1 MSKKRKRSHNSAQPT
16 RANGGQVAPAY
27 EKTDEAKYAALFAK
41 ELAKALIYDPART
54 NTRTNKTFTGAYTQE
69 SLYSYLRSP
78 TQNEKN
84 LRNASEYM
92 YHANTRYQ
100 RLIHYYAGIPTYS
113 YVITP
118 LNFDKS
124 KVKPDAFRK
133 QYIKAAHKLEL
144 MNLREETRKQINIAL
159 RRGAFYGVRWFD
171 SASSFVQ
178 QLNPD
183 ICQITSISDG
193 VFLFSVDM
201 SQIKKENLDC
211 YPPEFATM
219 YAAYERDGSKWQP
232 VDPSIAVCVKADPS
246 TPEYSLPPFCG
257 VLPQLYVINDTQAL
271 QEASEELDNYKLLAG
286 EIPMDKDGVPV
297 MSYGDMLD
305 YYKHIA
311 GNIGDRVGLAIS
323 PFKLTSVDFSKSA
336 SADAVDA
343 TARAV
348 SNFWSASGTNA
359 LLHGAENNTAGV
371 AKLGIKSDEM
381 IVFSMLDQ
389 CERQINRYLKTA
401 MGGSVKF
408 KISFLR
414 TTIFNIE
421 DMIKHY
427 KEGLNYGIGK
437 SYYMAALDIP
447 QYDIEGLTY
456 LENEILHVDEI
467 LTPLKTSS
475 TQSSNEGEGEAGRPQ
490 VDETDLDAEGESTRD
505 NDTNAN
511 R

>member
-1 MSKKRKRSHNSAQPT
+1 MSEEVKKVSAETPAERS
-16 RANGGQVAPAY
+16 
-27 EKTDEAKYAALFAK
+27 EEAKYAALFAR
-41 ELAKALIYDPART
+41 ELAKALIYDPTRS
-54 NTRTNKTFTGAYTQE
+54 NTRTNRTFAGTYSQE
-69 SLYSYLRSP
+69 NLYSYLQSP

-92 YHANTRYQ
+92 YNANTRYF
-100 RLIHYYAGIPTYS
+100 RLIQYYAGIPTYS

-118 LNFDKS
+118 LNFDRT
-124 KVKPDAFRK
+124 KVKRETFRK
-133 QYIKAAHKLEL
+133 QYIKTANKLEL

-171 SASSFVQ
+171 SSSSFVQ

-193 VFLFSVDM
+193 VFLYSVDM

-219 YAAYERDGSKWQP
+219 YSAYESTGQKWQP
-232 VDPSIAVCVKADPS
+232 VDASISVCVKADPS
-246 TPEYSLPPFCG
+246 TPEYSLPPFCA

-271 QEASEELDNYKLLAG
+271 QEASDELDNYKLLAG
-286 EIPMDKDGVPV
+286 EIPTDKDGVPI
-297 MSYGDMLD
+297 MTYGDMLD

-336 SADAVDA
+336 SADAVDS

-371 AKLGIKSDEM
+371 AKLAIKSDEM
-381 IVFSMLDQ
+381 LVFGMLDQ

-401 MGGSVKF
+401 MGGTVKF

-414 TTIFNIE
+414 TTIFNLDE
-421 DMIKHY
+421 MIKHY
-427 KEGLNYGIGK
+427 KEGMNYGVGK
-437 SYYMAALDIP
+437 SHYMAALDIP

-456 LENEILHVDEI
+456 LENEILQVDKI
-467 LTPLKTSS
+467 LTPLKTAA
-475 TQSSNEGEGEAGRPQ
+475 TQSAEDGGESGRPAS
-490 VDETDLDAEGESTRD
+490 DETDLEEEGESTRD

>member
-1 MSKKRKRSHNSAQPT
+1 MSEEKVEKVSAET
-16 RANGGQVAPAY
+16 SS
-27 EKTDEAKYAALFAK
+27 EFSEEAKYAALFAK
-41 ELAKALIYDPART
+41 ELAKALIYNPAKTSSKT
-54 NTRTNKTFTGAYTQE
+54 NRTFTGTYSQE
-69 SLYSYLRSP
+69 NLYSYLQNP

-92 YHANTRYQ
+92 YNANTRYF
-100 RLIHYYAGIPTYS
+100 RLIQYYAGIPTYA

-118 LNFDKS
+118 LNFDRT
-124 KVKPDAFRK
+124 KVKNETFRK
-133 QYIKAAHKLEL
+133 QYIKTANKLEL

-193 VFLFSVDM
+193 VFLYSVDM
-201 SQIKKENLDC
+201 SQIKKENLNC
-211 YPPEFATM
+211 YPPEFEKM
-219 YAAYERDGSKWQP
+219 YATYESTGQKWQP
-232 VDPSIAVCVKADPS
+232 VDASISVCVKADPS
-246 TPEYSLPPFCG
+246 TPEYSLPPFCA

-271 QEASEELDNYKLLAG
+271 QEAADELDNYKLLAG
-286 EIPMDKDGVPV
+286 EVPTDKDGVPI
-297 MSYGDMLD
+297 MTYNAMLD

-323 PFKLTSVDFSKSA
+323 PFKLTSIDFSKSA
-336 SADAVDA
+336 SADTIDS

-359 LLHGAENNTAGV
+359 LLHGAENKTAGV
-371 AKLGIKSDEM
+371 AKLAIKSDEM
-381 IVFSMLDQ
+381 LVFGMLDQ

-414 TTIFNIE
+414 TTIFNLE
-421 DMIKHY
+421 EMVKHY
-427 KEGLNYGIGK
+427 KESMNYGIGK

-447 QYDIEGLTY
+447 QYDIDGLTY
-456 LENEILHVDEI
+456 LENEILHVDDI
-467 LTPLKTSS
+467 LTPLKTAS
-475 TQSSNEGEGEAGRPQ
+475 TRSAEDEGESGRPK
-490 VDETDLDAEGESTRD
+490 VDETDLEEEGESTRD